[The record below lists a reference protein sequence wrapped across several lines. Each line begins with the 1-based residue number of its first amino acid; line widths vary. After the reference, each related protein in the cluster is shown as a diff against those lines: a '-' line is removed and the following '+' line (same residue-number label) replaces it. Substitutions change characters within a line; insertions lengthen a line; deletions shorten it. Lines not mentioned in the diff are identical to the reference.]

1 MLKLR
6 GGFITWKGKVREVR
20 QRMSSMINDLLDPTF
35 LPDKTERVSIIQ
47 THISIVFIADEFVYK
62 IKKPVN
68 FGFLDFS
75 TLKKRRYYC
84 HQEIIL
90 NRRLSR
96 DIYIG
101 VLPIIYD
108 GKIHRIGIGEG
119 RIVEYAVKMKRLPD
133 EMLMKS
139 LFLRGELKSGHLKKI
154 ARVLAKFH
162 LNARNS
168 NDIDKFGE
176 PEMFKVNTD
185 ENFAQVQKYIETTI
199 QKKDFDALKRWT
211 VNFYNSNRGLFRKR
225 INAKNIRDCHGD
237 LHMEHV
243 CLLEGIPIFDCIEF
257 NNRFRY
263 TDTVADIAFLLM
275 DLEYHG
281 GNTSSK
287 ILWDFYKELADEP
300 DVDSLLTFYKVYR
313 AFVRGKVSSFQLD
326 DENIG
331 IEKKEEAI
339 QTSRRYFQLA
349 RSYIE

>member
-1 MLKLR
+1 
-6 GGFITWKGKVREVR
+6 
-20 QRMSSMINDLLDPTF
+20 MSSMIDDLLDPRF
-35 LPDKTERVSIIQ
+35 LPDKTESVSLTQ
-47 THISIVFIADEFVYK
+47 THISLVFLADEFVYK

-90 NRRLSR
+90 NRRLSK
-96 DIYIG
+96 DIYKD

-108 GKIHRIGIGEG
+108 GKIYRMGIGQG
-119 RIVEYAVKMKRLPD
+119 SIVEYAVKMKRLPD

-139 LFLRGELKSGHLKKI
+139 LFIQGKLKDEHLKEI
-154 ARVLAKFH
+154 AKVLARFH
-162 LNARNS
+162 LTASNS
-168 NDIDKFGE
+168 SDIDKFGE
-176 PEMFKVNTD
+176 PEKFKFNTD
-185 ENFAQVQKYIETTI
+185 ENFAQAQKYIGITI

-211 VNFYNSNRGLFRKR
+211 GNFYNSNRELFWRR
-225 INAKNIRDCHGD
+225 IKAKKIRDCHGD
-237 LHMEHV
+237 LHMEHI
-243 CLLEGIPIFDCIEF
+243 CLTEGLPIFDCIEF
-257 NNRFRY
+257 NDRFRY
-263 TDTVADIAFLLM
+263 TDAVADIAFLLM

-281 GNTSSK
+281 GNTFSK
-287 ILWDFYKELADEP
+287 ILWNFYKEMADEP

-313 AFVRGKVSSFQLD
+313 AFVRGKVGGFQLD

-339 QTSRRYFQLA
+339 QRSRRYFQLA